1 MAVGVAKWS
10 SSQRNLIYVLI
21 ENYTTEGFKLSYQAH
36 LCIVAVG
43 KANFHRF
50 YQTYNFKK
58 KACLRKS
65 FSNFFLVLPM
75 LIWIIEKFSEFIWSF

>member
-1 MAVGVAKWS
+1 MAVGVAKWT

-21 ENYTTEGFKLSYQAH
+21 ENYTTEGFKLSYQVH
-36 LCIVAVG
+36 LCIVVVD
-43 KANFHRF
+43 KVNFHCF

-65 FSNFFLVLPM
+65 F
-75 LIWIIEKFSEFIWSF
+75 